1 MSLYK
6 DALKVSPRYRKPN
19 SPPVRLLGHGCLS
32 GPTEAFVGPKYT
44 DAHPIGTRQM
54 SDADIL
60 KGMED
65 AAFIEARRWERNN
78 PIELQGVKFT
88 HKLSTQD
95 REYREQA
102 THRDRMW
109 SLISHT
115 RKLQTV

>member
-1 MSLYK
+1 MSLYNEARK
-6 DALKVSPRYRKPN
+6 EAPRYRKPN
-19 SPPVRLLGHGCLS
+19 SPPVRRLGEGCLK
-32 GPTEAFVGPKYT
+32 GPSVTFVGPKYT

-88 HKLSTQD
+88 HKLSHQD

-102 THRDRMW
+102 AHKDRMW

>member
-19 SPPVRLLGHGCLS
+19 SPPVRLLGHGCPS

-44 DAHPIGTRQM
+44 DAHPMGTRQM
-54 SDADIL
+54 TNADVL

-78 PIELQGVKFT
+78 PIELMGVKFT

-102 THRDRMW
+102 AHRDRMW